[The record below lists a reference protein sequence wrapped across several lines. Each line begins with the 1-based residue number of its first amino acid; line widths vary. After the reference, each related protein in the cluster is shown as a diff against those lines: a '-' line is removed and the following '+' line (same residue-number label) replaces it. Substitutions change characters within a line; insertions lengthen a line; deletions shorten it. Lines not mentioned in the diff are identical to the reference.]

1 MATHL
6 SAVFLIAFSIVLTI
20 LVLWYMPQTASLVAR
35 ASTLSIAG
43 FLIAFMFLAAGAARG
58 AVLCRRGA
66 VIAGVAVTALSSLL
80 MTQSALLGVDFLPRM
95 RGVLELAEHLRPAL
109 TAATRLYCVNLYL
122 QPIPFYLQRSCTLV
136 GYRGELDFGL
146 QQEPWRFIP
155 DLKGFQIDWAQQHD
169 ALAILRPQDY
179 QQLESLGTPMRVIYT
194 APSYVAVVRE

>member
-1 MATHL
+1 
-6 SAVFLIAFSIVLTI
+6 
-20 LVLWYMPQTASLVAR
+20 
-35 ASTLSIAG
+35 
-43 FLIAFMFLAAGAARG
+43 MFLAAGAARG